1 MALNPKVWYPVAVG
15 AAVLNLVA
23 VPFFMGTHSAMH
35 AVLAVGFG
43 LWAQRLRQ
51 RAQSAGGAEQSQV
64 EGGTTAQLE
73 EGVAAL
79 EAEVTRL
86 RQELVETQERVDFVE
101 RVLARSQEAGR
112 LRQ

>member
-23 VPFFMGTHSAMH
+23 VPFFMGSHSAIH

-51 RAQSAGGAEQSQV
+51 RQASNGQLQV
-64 EGGTTAQLE
+64 EAGSTQQLQ
-73 EGVAAL
+73 EGFEAL
-79 EAEVTRL
+79 EAEVVRL

-101 RVLARSQEAGR
+101 RVLAQSPEAGR
-112 LRQ
+112 LRK

>member
-23 VPFFMGTHSAMH
+23 VPFFMGTHSAIH

-51 RAQSAGGAEQSQV
+51 RQAAGGQLQV
-64 EGGTTAQLE
+64 EAGSTQQLQ
-73 EGVAAL
+73 EGFEAL
-79 EAEVTRL
+79 EAEVVRL

-101 RVLARSQEAGR
+101 RVLAQNQEAGR
-112 LRQ
+112 LRK

>member
-23 VPFFMGTHSAMH
+23 VPFFMGSHSAIH

-51 RAQSAGGAEQSQV
+51 RQDTGDRLQV
-64 EGGTTAQLE
+64 EAGSTQQLQ
-73 EGVAAL
+73 EGFEAL
-79 EAEVTRL
+79 EAEVVRL

-101 RVLARSQEAGR
+101 RVLAQSQEAGR
-112 LRQ
+112 LRK